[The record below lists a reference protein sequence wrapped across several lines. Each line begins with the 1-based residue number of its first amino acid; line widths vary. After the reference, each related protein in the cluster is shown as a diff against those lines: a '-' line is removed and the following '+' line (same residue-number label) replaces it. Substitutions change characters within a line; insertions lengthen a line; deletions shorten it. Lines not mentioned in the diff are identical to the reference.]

1 MYFRKRYLYNLFVI
15 FIIYNLAKGA
25 LMIKNRLSPEPPD
38 EEILEADAYS
48 SPDAW
53 IQPEM
58 LRKLAEKTR
67 IMNGETTEEK

>member
-1 MYFRKRYLYNLFVI
+1 MDKSR
-15 FIIYNLAKGA
+15 
-25 LMIKNRLSPEPPD
+25 MIPPLSD
-38 EEILEADAYS
+38 EEILESESYS

-67 IMNGETTEEK
+67 IMNGETSEER

>member
-1 MYFRKRYLYNLFVI
+1 
-15 FIIYNLAKGA
+15 
-25 LMIKNRLSPEPPD
+25 MIKNRLSPEPPD

>member
-1 MYFRKRYLYNLFVI
+1 MNKVRLY
-15 FIIYNLAKGA
+15 
-25 LMIKNRLSPEPPD
+25 STPPD
-38 EEILEADAYS
+38 EEILEPEDYS

-67 IMNGETTEEK
+67 IMSGENSEEK